1 MMEYGVLPG
10 AIKRFDWLV
19 LPSGRYAKVEAI
31 DEDCRPAQVQ
41 VLARADFFG
50 DASCR
55 ITFTL
60 PFVRKY
66 CKRLSPV
73 AR

>member
-50 DASCR
+50 TR
-55 ITFTL
+55 
-60 PFVRKY
+60 
-66 CKRLSPV
+66 
-73 AR
+73 